1 MSARKT
7 VLITGGAS
15 GIGLGIAQNL
25 AQQGYYILLTDLDVG
40 AAQKAAKEIV
50 AQGGEASGYG
60 LDVTNETS
68 VAELKSELSGNTVDI
83 LVNNAGIQHVAPLD
97 EFPLDK
103 WQFLIEVMLVGGARL
118 TKAFL
123 SDMKT
128 QNFGRIINI
137 GSIHSLVASPY
148 KSAYVSA
155 KHGLLG
161 FSKVLALELSEY
173 DITINTVCP
182 AYVETPLVKKQI
194 AAQAKEHGLSEEQV
208 VNEIMLKP
216 MPKKQFIS
224 MQELAGTCDFLISPV
239 AKNITGQTITLDGG
253 WVAQ

>member
-1 MSARKT
+1 MMKT
-7 VLITGGAS
+7 VLISGGAS
-15 GIGLGIAQNL
+15 GIGLGVAQHLAAQN
-25 AQQGYYILLTDLDVG
+25 YKVIITDLDEG
-40 AAQKAAKEIV
+40 AAKREANNIV
-50 AQGGEASGYG
+50 DQGGDASGYA
-60 LDVTNETS
+60 LDVTNEDS
-68 VAELKSELSGNTVDI
+68 VERLLQALSGTPVDI
-83 LVNNAGIQHVAPLD
+83 LINNAGIQHVAPLD
-97 EFPLDK
+97 EFPIDK
-103 WQFLIEVMLVGGARL
+103 WQFLIEVMLVGVARL

-123 SDMKT
+123 PNMKSRG
-128 QNFGRIINI
+128 FGRIVNI

-161 FSKVLALELSEY
+161 FSKVLALETSEY

-182 AYVETPLVKKQI
+182 AYVKTPLVRKQI
-194 AAQAKEHGLSEEQV
+194 AAQAKEHGLTEDEVVEQ
-208 VNEIMLKP
+208 IMLKP

-224 MQELAGTCDFLISPV
+224 IEELAGTCQFLVEPA